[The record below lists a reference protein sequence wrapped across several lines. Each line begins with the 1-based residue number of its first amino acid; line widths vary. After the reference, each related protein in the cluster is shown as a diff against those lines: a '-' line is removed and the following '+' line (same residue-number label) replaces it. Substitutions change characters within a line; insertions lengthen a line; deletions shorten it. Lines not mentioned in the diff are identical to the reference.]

1 MLNPTLKKSL
11 ILVVQIIV
19 ALLIA
24 AALVMFDAVRVRPA
38 Y

>member
-1 MLNPTLKKSL
+1 MLNPILKKSL
-11 ILVVQIIV
+11 VLVVQIVV

-24 AALVMFDAVRVRPA
+24 AVLLMFDIVRVRPA

>member
-1 MLNPTLKKSL
+1 MNPILKKSL
-11 ILVVQIIV
+11 IVVAQIVV

-24 AALVMFDAVRVRPA
+24 AALVMLDVVRVRPA